1 MNQQAVP
8 NQTGAKPIGAMSEEE
23 RQVRIDLAACYRLIA
38 HYAMDDLIATHIS
51 ARVPGAQEHFLVN
64 PYGLLFSQV
73 IASNLVKVDLEG
85 RIVEDTPYAVN
96 PAGFVIHSA
105 VHAARPDAKCVIHT
119 HTVPGM
125 AVSCLEVGL
134 LPLSQKSLRFYNRVA
149 YHDYEGKSDNIDER
163 ERLAV
168 DLGKMNAMILR
179 NHGLLVCG
187 PSVKWAFKCMMAL
200 EKSCKVQL
208 AVMSTGAKITQLSP
222 DVMEHAA
229 KQFERDETPGR
240 AGRPDAWPSLLQML
254 DGIDPGFRN

>member
-1 MNQQAVP
+1 VDQQTAITQD
-8 NQTGAKPIGAMSEEE
+8 NARSLSGMSAEEL
-23 RQVRIDLAACYRLIA
+23 QVRIDLAACYRLIA
-38 HYAMDDLIATHIS
+38 LNQMDDLIATHIS

-73 IASNLVKVDLEG
+73 TASNLVKVDLEG
-85 RIVEDTPYAVN
+85 RIVEETAYKVN

-119 HTVPGM
+119 HTIAGM

-187 PSVKWAFKCMMAL
+187 PSVKWAYKCMMSL

-208 AVMSTGAKITQLSP
+208 AVTSTGAKITQLTP
-222 DVMEHAA
+222 EVMEHAA
-229 KQFERDETPGR
+229 KQFDRDETPGQ
-240 AGRPDAWPSLLQML
+240 AGRPDGWPALLKML
-254 DGIDPGFRN
+254 DGIDPGYRN